1 MDPSV
6 PTGKET
12 TRLSSPAVSS
22 VGVVDK
28 VVLVLAALEEGPLAL
43 SALARTTG
51 LPRASAHRLA
61 VALEAHGLVRRDAE
75 GRFALG
81 LRLVALGRAASDGLA
96 LVEVARPVLEALRSE
111 TGESVQLYVRDGD
124 QRVCVASL
132 ESPHGLRTIVRVG
145 EALPLDRGSAGKVL
159 RSDHAVAADGWA
171 ESVEER
177 EPGVASVSAP
187 VRGEDGVVKA
197 AVGVSGPVERTTRS
211 PGRRYGPAVVRAAR
225 AVEAAAGLA

>member
-1 MDPSV
+1 MDTSV
-6 PTGKET
+6 SG
-12 TRLSSPAVSS
+12 

-28 VVLVLAALEEGPLAL
+28 VVRVLAALEDGPLAL
-43 SALARTTG
+43 NALTLSTG

-61 VALEAHGLVRRDAE
+61 VALQAHGLVRRDAE
-75 GRFALG
+75 GRFVLG
-81 LRLVALGRAASDGLA
+81 LRLVGLGRAASNGLA
-96 LVEVARPVLEALRSE
+96 LVEVARPALEALRAE
-111 TGESVQLYVRDGD
+111 TGESVQLYVREGD

-159 RSDHAVAADGWA
+159 RSHPAVVANGWA

-187 VRGEDGVVKA
+187 VRGEDGSVRA
-197 AVGVSGPVERTTRS
+197 AVGISGPVDRVSRS

-225 AVEAAAGLA
+225 AVEAAASLGLPGTDGRGANVE

>member
-1 MDPSV
+1 MDS
-6 PTGKET
+6 T
-12 TRLSSPAVSS
+12 VSR

-28 VVLVLAALEEGPLAL
+28 VVRVLAALEGRPLGLGPLAN
-43 SALARTTG
+43 STG

-81 LRLVALGRAASDGLA
+81 LRLVALGEAASDGLT
-96 LVEVARPVLEALRSE
+96 LVEAARPALEELRNE
-111 TGESVQLYVRDGD
+111 TAESVQLYVREGD

-159 RSDHAVAADGWA
+159 RSHPAVVANGWA

-177 EPGVASVSAP
+177 ESGVASVSAP
-187 VRGEDGVVKA
+187 VRGEDGSLRA
-197 AVGVSGPVERTTRS
+197 AVGISGPVDRLSRS
-211 PGRRYGPAVVRAAR
+211 PGRRYGPAVARAAR
-225 AVEAAAGLA
+225 TVEAAAGLA

>member
-1 MDPSV
+1 MD
-6 PTGKET
+6 T
-12 TRLSSPAVSS
+12 TVSG

-28 VVLVLAALEEGPLAL
+28 VIRVLDALEGRPLALGPLA
-43 SALARTTG
+43 AATG
-51 LPRASAHRLA
+51 LPRASAHRLT
-61 VALEAHGLVRRDAE
+61 VALEVHGLVRRDVE

-96 LVEVARPVLEALRSE
+96 LVDVARPALEALRIE
-111 TGESVQLYVRDGD
+111 TGESVQLYIREGD

-159 RSDHAVAADGWA
+159 RSDHAAVANGWA

-187 VRGEDGVVKA
+187 VRGEDGAVKA

-211 PGRRYGPAVVRAAR
+211 PGRRYGAAVARAAQ

>member
-1 MDPSV
+1 MD
-6 PTGKET
+6 
-12 TRLSSPAVSS
+12 SSVSS

-28 VVLVLAALEEGPLAL
+28 VVLILAALEEGPLPL
-43 SALARTTG
+43 GALARTTG

-61 VALEAHGLVRRDAE
+61 VALEVHGLVRRDAK

-96 LVEVARPVLEALRSE
+96 LVEVARPALEALRTE

-159 RSDHAVAADGWA
+159 RSHPGVASNGWA

-187 VRGEDGVVKA
+187 VRGEDGSVRA
-197 AVGVSGPVERTTRS
+197 AVGISGPVDRLSRS
-211 PGRRYGPAVVRAAR
+211 PGARYGPAVARAAM
-225 AVEAAAGLA
+225 AVEAAAGISLGVPGTDGRGVNVE

>member
-1 MDPSV
+1 MD
-6 PTGKET
+6 T
-12 TRLSSPAVSS
+12 TVSA

-28 VVLVLAALEEGPLAL
+28 VVRVLDALEDGPLAL
-43 SALARTTG
+43 GALAVVTE

-61 VALEAHGLVRRDAE
+61 VALEVHGLVRRDAE

-81 LRLVALGRAASDGLA
+81 LRLVALGRAASEALA
-96 LVEVARPVLEALRSE
+96 LVEVARPALEALRAE
-111 TGESVQLYVRDGD
+111 TGETVQLYVRDGD

-159 RSDHAVAADGWA
+159 RSDPAVVANGWA

-177 EPGVASVSAP
+177 EAGVASVSAP
-187 VRGEDGVVKA
+187 VRDDDGTVRA
-197 AVGVSGPVERTTRS
+197 AVGVSGPVERTSRA

-225 AVEAAAGLA
+225 AVEAATGLP